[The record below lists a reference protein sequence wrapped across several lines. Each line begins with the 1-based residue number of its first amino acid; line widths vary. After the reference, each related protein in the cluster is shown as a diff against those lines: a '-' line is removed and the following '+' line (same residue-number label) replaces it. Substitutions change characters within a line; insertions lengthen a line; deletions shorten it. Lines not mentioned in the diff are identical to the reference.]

1 MKYLTSSINSSNMTP
16 KPFVP
21 LLTSMEDIIR
31 RAREISSEGEPHK
44 VAVAAAHDDAAI
56 EAVVRSHSEGIAT
69 GVLFGDAAKINAL
82 IETHGGKPS
91 DFRVVSTENDETSA
105 DLTAQTVGSGEA
117 HIIMKGILPTS
128 KLLKSVLKQQYGL
141 RRRGL
146 LSHTA
151 ILSPEKYPKLLGVTD
166 GGMVIKPTF
175 DQKIEMVRNSVLVLR
190 ALGVEVPRVAVLST
204 IDYVV
209 EAFKDTFEAAALSKM
224 AQRGQ
229 IKHCHIDGPMSF
241 DTAIRPEA
249 VEYQK
254 LKSDVAGQADIALA
268 GSIEEANVLAKSLTL
283 FGGAA
288 FAGVI
293 VGAGAPIS
301 LVSRADNAFNK
312 LASIALAVVLAH
324 FLKER

>member
-1 MKYLTSSINSSNMTP
+1 MTP
-16 KPFVP
+16 KPAVP
-21 LLTSMEDIIR
+21 LLTSMDDIIR
-31 RAREISSEGEPHK
+31 RAHDISTGGEPYI

-56 EAVVRSHSEGIAT
+56 EAVVRAQEEGIAK
-69 GVLFGDAAKINAL
+69 GILFGDVTKINSL
-82 IETHGGKPS
+82 IEAHNANPA
-91 DFRVVSTENDETSA
+91 DFRVVATDSDEDSA
-105 DLTAQTVGSGEA
+105 DQTARMVGAGEA

-151 ILSPEKYPKLLGVTD
+151 ILSPTRYPKLIGVTD
-166 GGMVIKPTF
+166 GGMVIKPSF
-175 DQKIEMVRNSVLVLR
+175 EQKIEMTRNSVLVLR
-190 ALGVEVPRVAVLST
+190 ALGVETPRVAVLST

-229 IKHCHIDGPMSF
+229 IKHCHIDGPMSL

-254 LKSDVAGQADIALA
+254 LKSDVAGQADILLA
-268 GSIEEANVLAKSLTL
+268 GSIEEANVMAKSLVL

>member
-1 MKYLTSSINSSNMTP
+1 MTQRP
-16 KPFVP
+16 KIP

-44 VAVAAAHDDAAI
+44 VAVAAAHDDAAV
-56 EAVVRSHSEGIAT
+56 EAVVRSQAEGIAM
-69 GVLFGDAAKINAL
+69 GVLFGDANKINSL
-82 IETHGGKPS
+82 IEAHGGNPA
-91 DFRVVSTENDETSA
+91 DFRVVGTESDDESA
-105 DLTAQTVGSGEA
+105 DLTAQAVGAGEA
-117 HIIMKGILPTS
+117 HIIMKGILPTG
-128 KLLKSVLKQQYGL
+128 KLLKCVLKQQYGL

-151 ILSPEKYPKLLGVTD
+151 ILSPERYPKLLGVTD
-166 GGMVIKPTF
+166 GGMVIKPNF
-175 DQKIEMVRNSVLVLR
+175 EQKIEMIRNSVLVLR

-204 IDYVV
+204 IDYIV

-229 IKHCHIDGPMSF
+229 IKHCHIDGPMGF

-254 LKSDVAGQADIALA
+254 LKSEVAGQADIVVA
-268 GSIEEANVLAKSLTL
+268 GSIEEANVMAKSLVL
-283 FGGAA
+283 FGGAS

>member
-1 MKYLTSSINSSNMTP
+1 MTP
-16 KPFVP
+16 KPKVP
-21 LLTSMEDIIR
+21 LLTTMEDIIS
-31 RAREISSEGEPHK
+31 RARDISGNGEPLK

-56 EAVVRSHSEGIAT
+56 EAVVRSQTEGIAK
-69 GVLFGDAAKINAL
+69 GILFGDADKINSL
-82 IETHGGKPS
+82 IEAHGGSPA
-91 DFRVVSTENDETSA
+91 DFRVIAAENDDDSA
-105 DLTAQTVGSGEA
+105 DKTAQIVSAGEA
-117 HIIMKGILPTS
+117 QIIMKGIIPTS
-128 KLLKSVLKQQYGL
+128 KLLKSILKQKYGL
-141 RRRGL
+141 RRRDGL

-151 ILSPEKYPKLLGVTD
+151 ILSPQKYPKLLGVTD

-175 DQKIEMVRNSVLVLR
+175 AQKIEMIRNSVLVLR
-190 ALGVEVPRVAVLST
+190 ALGVETPRVAVLST

-209 EAFKDTFEAAALSKM
+209 EAFEDTFQAAALSKM

-229 IKHCHIDGPMSF
+229 IKHCHIDGPMGF

-249 VEYQK
+249 VKYQN
-254 LKSDVAGQADIALA
+254 LESNVAGQADIVLA
-268 GSIEEANVLAKSLTL
+268 GSIEEANVLAKSLNL

-324 FLKER
+324 FLKEK